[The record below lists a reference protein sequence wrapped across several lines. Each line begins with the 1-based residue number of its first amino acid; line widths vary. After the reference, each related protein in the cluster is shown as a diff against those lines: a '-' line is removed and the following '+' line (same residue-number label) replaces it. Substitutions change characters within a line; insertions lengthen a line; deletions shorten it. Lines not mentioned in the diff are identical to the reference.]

1 MTLVGVFIA
10 FTAIINVAKLLP
22 KLQKTAYSTARS
34 QYAMASER
42 RGSGNFSGSSRSR
55 LNCMWPPSATKF
67 LCISTS
73 DSHLASQS

>member
-1 MTLVGVFIA
+1 MAIAGVFIA
-10 FTAIINVAKLLP
+10 LAAIINLAKLLP
-22 KLQKTAYSTARS
+22 KLQKNAYLADRAP
-34 QYAMASER
+34 YAIASER
-42 RGSGNFSGSSRSR
+42 RGSGNFSGSSRSK